1 MTSPWR
7 SAALAGVTGMAL
19 AGCASVHA
27 PTPAQ
32 QSRAIPSTQLA
43 ASRPLTEP
51 WTLPFV
57 VTAGRPMLE
66 ATVGGVGGRV
76 MFDTGTEDVMLLN
89 RALAPLDAGQALGTG
104 QASSG
109 QRVEVRRHPAPEVTL
124 GGRPLPLGPVVRSG
138 DFGFL
143 LQGLRPDF
151 LGFVGVGWVQ
161 ERAFVLDYGRR
172 ALTLLPLKP
181 DRTLAVPA
189 PSPAETLARIDLRL
203 VQDELPLAAGAVGER
218 AMLID
223 FDTGDTSTFYL
234 KASTVEALAAAGR
247 LTTGP
252 GGLLRLDD
260 LHLGGARFDAVN
272 GRWVEVG
279 GPDDH
284 RRDGQPELLRLGSSF
299 LQQNP
304 TLWNLAGGTILVLRP
319 DAPWLAQP

>member
-1 MTSPWR
+1 MASPWR
-7 SAALAGVTGMAL
+7 SAAIAGLAGMAL

-27 PTPAQ
+27 PTTAP
-32 QSRAIPSTQLA
+32 QSRAIPAIQVA
-43 ASRPLTEP
+43 AATPLTEP
-51 WTLPFV
+51 WTLPFI

-151 LGFVGVGWVQ
+151 LGFVGAGWVQ
-161 ERAFVLDYGRR
+161 DRAFVLDYGRR
-172 ALTLLPLKP
+172 ALTLLPLQG

-189 PSPAETLARIDLRL
+189 PPAAEVVARIDLRL
-203 VQDELPLAAGAVGER
+203 VHDELPLAAGAVGER
-218 AMLID
+218 PILVD
-223 FDTGDTSTFYL
+223 FDTGDTTTSYL
-234 KASTVEALAAAGR
+234 KASTLEALTAAGL
-247 LTTGP
+247 LTTWPRGM
-252 GGLLRLDD
+252 RRIDD
-260 LHLGGARFDAVN
+260 LRLGGARFDTVN
-272 GRWVEVG
+272 GQWVEVG
-279 GPDDH
+279 GPDDP

-304 TLWNLAGGTILVLRP
+304 TLWNLAGATILVLRP
-319 DAPWLAQP
+319 DAPWLAGR